1 MYRVPLLLVNFILAF
16 HCFTLAEPPL
26 KLTGPLQYAKTPY
39 PLTRGYLKSIAGREK
54 KAEVK
59 PRRGRKP
66 IPNHLKKKSVI
77 KKRGRKRNK
86 DENSSKLNK
95 DENSNQLEKKYVC
108 SICHKKHYK
117 YRRNKL
123 RHEKYEC
130 VTGPQFMCCVC
141 LKKYS
146 QKKTLT
152 AHIALKHPGIVA
164 KYVPED

>member
-1 MYRVPLLLVNFILAF
+1 MYRLQLLIIKFILAF

-26 KLTGPLQYAKTPY
+26 KLTGPLPYAKTPF
-39 PLTRGYLKSIAGREK
+39 PLTRGYLRGIVGREEK

-66 IPNHLKKKSVI
+66 IPSYLKKKFAI
-77 KKRGRKRNK
+77 KPRGRTRK
-86 DENSSKLNK
+86 DKG
-95 DENSNQLEKKYVC
+95 DNSNQSEKKYMC

-130 VTGPQFMCCVC
+130 VTGPQFHCGECK
-141 LKKYS
+141 KKYS

-152 AHIALKHPGIVA
+152 AHMALKHPSCVN
-164 KYVPED
+164 KLEPED